1 MKKVK
6 AILATAAVATAIT
19 CAFGMTACNTND
31 NSANNNNNNNND
43 SQITSIYALYTA
55 NAQANGQTAL
65 SYDEWLE
72 SVKGPQGATGATGA
86 TGKSAYE
93 IAVEYGFEG
102 TEEEWLASLK
112 GEKGDKGDK
121 GEDGQNGT
129 DGANGQDGSIGADG
143 VGIEGIYETSEG
155 LMIKFTDGTV
165 KPVGN
170 GGAEYPLLKVGD
182 NTVELPTDSTIKTHF
197 NFFLL
202 ESGKYE
208 VHFCYD
214 VWLGYNKTSSIYS
227 TYDPYDEEPLGTWE
241 DGTEYYGTQ
250 IDIAAGFLYQFDLK
264 SYNKTETTF
273 RFEIVKVVEE

>member
-1 MKKVK
+1 MKKGK
-6 AILATAAVATAIT
+6 FLLATAAVATAFT
-19 CAFGMTACNTND
+19 CAFGVTACKD
-31 NSANNNNNNNND
+31 NETTGSTDND
-43 SQITSIYALYTA
+43 SQITAIYALYTA
-55 NAQANGQTAL
+55 NAQANGETAL

-86 TGKSAYE
+86 TGKSAYD

-129 DGANGQDGSIGADG
+129 DGANGQDGSIGAAG
-143 VGIEGIYETSEG
+143 VGVEGVYETSDG
-155 LMIKFTDGTV
+155 LMIKFTDGTI

-182 NTVELPTDSTIKTHF
+182 NTVELPMDSSIKTLF
-197 NFFLL
+197 NFFML

-214 VWLGYNKTSSIYS
+214 VWLGYNETSTIYS
-227 TYDPYDEEPLGTWE
+227 TYDPYDYDPIGTWD

-250 IDIAAGFLYQFDLK
+250 INVAAGFLYKFELK
-264 SYNKTETTF
+264 NYSETETTF
-273 RFEIVKVVEE
+273 RFEIVKVAE